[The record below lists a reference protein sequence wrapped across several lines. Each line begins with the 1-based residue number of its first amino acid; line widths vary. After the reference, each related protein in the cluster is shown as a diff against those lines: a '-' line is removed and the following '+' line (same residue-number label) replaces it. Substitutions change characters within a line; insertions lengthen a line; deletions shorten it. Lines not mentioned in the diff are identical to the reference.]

1 MIGAAG
7 AALGAGLGGASMA
20 GLGKILGGLAI
31 GGASQGLGGAIS
43 GAFAKKQRKHAYKLW
58 KKQTLRGPSFAVQG
72 LRRAGLNPILAL
84 GKGGGIG
91 GNVGLLGQTQLDTKG
106 VASARDLLEAPE
118 STALLKQQKAQ
129 SKKQVSLMQA
139 QIDMAIS
146 QSAQARAAAQNQLS
160 QSLLNQTQQGMDQ
173 MWLDTFR
180 ELSPGAQQQL
190 FIQKHGGIYGAPLG
204 ILEGLRDMG
213 DHFPGLFPITPQGRG
228 GQILLNKLFQWPS
241 GHSARDNRR

>member
-1 MIGAAG
+1 MITAAG

-31 GGASQGLGGAIS
+31 GGASQGIGGSIS
-43 GAFAKKQRKHAYKLW
+43 GAFAKKQRKQAYKLW

-106 VASARDLLEAPE
+106 VASARDVLEAPE
-118 STALLKQQKAQ
+118 SAALLKQQKAQ

-139 QIDMAIS
+139 QIDMAMS

-160 QSLLNQTQQGMDQ
+160 QSLLNQTKQGMDQ
-173 MWLDTFR
+173 WWLDAANQVTPKMR
-180 ELSPGAQQQL
+180 QQIFMQR
-190 FIQKHGGIYGAPLG
+190 HGGPWGAATG
-204 ILEGLRDMG
+204 ILEGGFDLG
-213 DHFPGLFPITPQGRG
+213 DWVREQLGGGTPAA
-228 GQILLNKLFQWPS
+228 P
-241 GHSARDNRR
+241 HSAQPNKFRRKQYRGR